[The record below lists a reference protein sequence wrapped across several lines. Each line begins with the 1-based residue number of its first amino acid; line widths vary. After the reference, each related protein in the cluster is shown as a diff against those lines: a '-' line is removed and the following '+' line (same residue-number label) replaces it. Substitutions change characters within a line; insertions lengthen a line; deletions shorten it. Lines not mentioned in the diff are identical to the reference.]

1 MQTMTPANSSI
12 QQPVRP
18 PITVRLASPRGFC
31 AGVERAV
38 RTVEEAL
45 ALFGAPVFVRHE
57 IVHNAHVVRRLRAM
71 GAVFVEDLAEV
82 RPGRP
87 VIFSAHGAPRS
98 AYEEAGACALMVIDA
113 TCPLVLKV
121 HNEVR
126 RSVTQRRHVL
136 LIGHRGHPEVEG
148 TLGQAPQGA
157 ITVIETLAEAEAT
170 SPPAGPLSY
179 ATQTTLSVDDAAAI
193 IECLKRRFP
202 DIVGPRKSD
211 ICYATQNRQEAV
223 KIIAPGADIVLVV
236 GSPQSSNSKRLVECA
251 VTAGAKFAYLVD
263 DPASFDLSIIDSART
278 IGITSGASAPE
289 HLVEDLMARLADRA
303 PIVVETI
310 EQIRENVVFKQP
322 MLMAV

>member
-1 MQTMTPANSSI
+1 MPSNSST
-12 QQPVRP
+12 QQPVISP
-18 PITVRLASPRGFC
+18 VTVLLASPRGFC

-57 IVHNAHVVRRLRAM
+57 IVHNAHVVRRLQAM
-71 GAVFVEDLAEV
+71 GAIFIEDLAEV
-82 RPGRP
+82 EPDRP

-98 AYEEAGACALMVIDA
+98 AYEEAGARALMAIDA

-126 RSVTQRRHVL
+126 RSVIQHRHVL
-136 LIGHRGHPEVEG
+136 LIGHRGHPEIEG
-148 TLGQAPQGA
+148 TLGQAPKGA
-157 ITVIETLAEAEAT
+157 VTLVETLAEAET
-170 SPPAGPLSY
+170 VNPPFGPLSY
-179 ATQTTLSVDDAAAI
+179 ATQTTLSVDDASAI
-193 IECLKRRFP
+193 ISCLNRRFP
-202 DIVGPRKSD
+202 DIAGPRKSD

-223 KIIAPGADIVLVV
+223 KIIARGADVVLVV

-251 VTAGAKFAYLVD
+251 VTAGAKEAYLVD
-263 DPASFDLSIIDSART
+263 DPMNFDLSVLDHAKA

-289 HLVEDLMARLADRA
+289 HLVEDLIARIAERT
-303 PIVVETI
+303 PIAVKTI
-310 EQIRENVVFKQP
+310 EQVREDVVFKQP